1 MGVVITKYQANST
14 VHNTVL
20 RQLQTD
26 ANLPDVYT
34 TKVKQTNTASAAAE
48 YSPFKRTLR
57 QKYGSDPNGL
67 TSTYIEPAK
76 EIWND
81 LEDDL

>member
-1 MGVVITKYQANST
+1 MTTFRKRRPLSVGSPDTPS
-14 VHNTVL
+14 
-20 RQLQTD
+20 R
-26 ANLPDVYT
+26 LPEVYT

-67 TSTYIEPAK
+67 TSTFIALAE
-76 EIWND
+76 EIWDD
-81 LEDDL
+81 LEGDL